1 MIRRRDG
8 ASTRTDP
15 RPGDHPPAADRVH
28 LPVPCGP
35 VPAIRPGARRRRPG
49 EDTVS
54 QQNAQRPAAAG
65 TGPAPAAAVGPDT
78 APGPPDTAP
87 GPPDTAASRAAPGTA
102 SQAGATGNRPPAAT
116 PAIPAAAARPGHR
129 APAAR
134 GAFSR
139 PWVREI
145 VVLACYVA
153 AGIAATWPRAAY
165 LTGRLP

>member
-15 RPGDHPPAADRVH
+15 RPGDHLPAADRVH

-35 VPAIRPGARRRRPG
+35 VLAIPPGARRRRPG

-78 APGPPDTAP
+78 APGPPDAAPGPPDAAP

-102 SQAGATGNRPPAAT
+102 IQAGATGNRPPAVT

-129 APAAR
+129 APAVR

-139 PWVREI
+139 PWV
-145 VVLACYVA
+145 
-153 AGIAATWPRAAY
+153 
-165 LTGRLP
+165 